1 MKNQHDPFT
10 LEIIRSALD
19 STADDMALSLMRSA
33 YSTIVRD
40 ATDFS
45 TAVCDADG
53 RTLAQGLTTTLHL
66 GSFYDAMRCLIDRKG
81 DDVHPGDIFT
91 FNDPYLSAGQHL
103 PDIYIIK
110 PIFWEGVL
118 EGWATTVAHHA
129 DVGGIVP
136 GSNALGAHEIYQEG
150 LRLPILKFYSRG
162 RPNDSVLDI
171 ISANVRVPDLVIG
184 DLHAQM
190 AACAAGEAGV
200 VELFERYGRDQLRAY
215 FEAIHDYAER
225 LARAELGKIGDC
237 ECTFEDHIDGL
248 GEEPEPIL
256 LKVKVTIRGAQAIVD
271 WTGTARQVAGGINSP
286 LPYTKAAAYVALRS
300 IMLADLPNSHGF
312 TRPIRVVAPEGS
324 LVNPIHPGA
333 CGARGITGYRMI
345 DCLLAAL
352 AQAVP
357 ERVPADGNGGP
368 TLVTLGGY
376 RDGDAF
382 VFCDVV
388 VGNWGATTTHDGQ
401 DGVPHLGGNIS
412 NVPVEMIE
420 ARYPLRIER
429 YGLVADSGGAG
440 KYRGGLAL
448 VREYRVLAD
457 GMILSLRSDRGRF
470 PPHGLSGGHRGT
482 PSRNTINP
490 EGEAR
495 ELPVLLT
502 DPVVLNTGDVLRSVM
517 AGAGGYGDPR
527 ERDHGRVAK
536 DLREE
541 RISRRCAEES
551 YGLAL
556 CGAESVPSRQGDQS

>member
-1 MKNQHDPFT
+1 
-10 LEIIRSALD
+10 
-19 STADDMALSLMRSA
+19 MRSA

-53 RTLAQGLTTTLHL
+53 RTLAQGLTSTLHL
-66 GSFYDAMRCLIDRKG
+66 GSFYDAMRCLIERRG
-81 DDVHPGDIFT
+81 EDVHPGDIFT
-91 FNDPYLSAGQHL
+91 FNDPYLAAGQHL

-110 PIFWEGVL
+110 PIFWEGHI
-118 EGWATTVAHHA
+118 EGWATTLAHHA

-150 LRLPILKFYSRG
+150 LRLPILKFYNRG
-162 RPNDSVLDI
+162 VPNDSVLDI
-171 ISANVRVPDLVIG
+171 IAANVRVPDLVIG

-190 AACAAGEAGV
+190 AACATGEAGV
-200 VELFERYGRDQLRAY
+200 IELFERYGRDQARAY

-248 GEEPEPIL
+248 GEEPEPVL
-256 LKVKVTIRGAQAIVD
+256 LKVKVTIRGAQATVD
-271 WTGTARQVAGGINSP
+271 WTGTAPQVDGGINSP

-324 LVNPIHPGA
+324 VVNPIHPGA
-333 CGARGITGYRMI
+333 CGARGITGYRMV
-345 DCLLAAL
+345 DCLLGAL
-352 AQAVP
+352 ARAVP
-357 ERVPADGNGGP
+357 ERVPADGNGSP
-368 TLVTLGGY
+368 TLVTFGGY
-376 RDGDAF
+376 RDGNAF
-382 VFCDVV
+382 VFCDVL

-420 ARYPLRIER
+420 TRYPLRIER

-457 GMILSLRSDRGRF
+457 GVILSLRSDRRRF
-470 PPHGLSGGHRGT
+470 PPHGLSGGHDGA
-482 PSRNTINP
+482 PSRTHYQP
-490 EGEAR
+490 RWRGPGTAGPAHGPGGAERGRRAAAR
-495 ELPVLLT
+495 HGRRRRLRGSLR
-502 DPVVLNTGDVLRSVM
+502 TGPP
-517 AGAGGYGDPR
+517 AGGQGSARGKDWPAAR
-527 ERDHGRVAK
+527 GGELRRRHLRGGRRLNRDGPPSLHGR
-536 DLREE
+536 
-541 RISRRCAEES
+541 
-551 YGLAL
+551 
-556 CGAESVPSRQGDQS
+556 

>member
-1 MKNQHDPFT
+1 MKNQPDPFT

-19 STADDMALSLMRSA
+19 STADEMALSLMRSA

-53 RTLAQGLTTTLHL
+53 RTLAQGLTSTLHL
-66 GSFYDAMRCLIDRKG
+66 GSFYDAMRCLIERRG
-81 DDVHPGDIFT
+81 EDVHPGDIFT
-91 FNDPYLSAGQHL
+91 FNDPYLAAGQHL

-110 PIFWEGVL
+110 PIFWEGHI
-118 EGWATTVAHHA
+118 EGWATTLAHHA

-150 LRLPILKFYSRG
+150 LRLPILKFYNRG
-162 RPNDSVLDI
+162 VPNDSVLDI
-171 ISANVRVPDLVIG
+171 IAANVRVPDLVIG

-190 AACAAGEAGV
+190 AACATGEAGV
-200 VELFERYGRDQLRAY
+200 IELFERYGRDQARAY

-248 GEEPEPIL
+248 GEEPEPVL
-256 LKVKVTIRGAQAIVD
+256 LKVKVTIRGAQATVD
-271 WTGTARQVAGGINSP
+271 WTGTAPQVDGGINSP

-324 LVNPIHPGA
+324 VVNPIHPGA
-333 CGARGITGYRMI
+333 CGARGITGYRMV
-345 DCLLAAL
+345 DCLLGAL
-352 AQAVP
+352 ARAVP
-357 ERVPADGNGGP
+357 ERVPADGNGSP
-368 TLVTLGGY
+368 TLVTFGGY
-376 RDGDAF
+376 RDGNAF
-382 VFCDVV
+382 VFCDVL

-420 ARYPLRIER
+420 TRYPLRIER

-457 GMILSLRSDRGRF
+457 GVILSLRSDRRRF
-470 PPHGLSGGHRGT
+470 PPHGLSGGHDGA
-482 PSRNTINP
+482 PSRTTINP
-490 EGEAR
+490 DGEAR

-502 DPVVLNTGDVLRSVM
+502 DPVVLNAGDVLRHVM
-517 AGAGGYGDPR
+517 AGAGGYGDPC
-527 ERDHGRVAK
+527 ERDRQRVAR
-536 DLREE
+536 DLREG
-541 RISRRCAEES
+541 RIGRRRAEES
-551 YGLAL
+551 YGVAIS
-556 CGAESVPSRQGDQS
+556 GAGGG